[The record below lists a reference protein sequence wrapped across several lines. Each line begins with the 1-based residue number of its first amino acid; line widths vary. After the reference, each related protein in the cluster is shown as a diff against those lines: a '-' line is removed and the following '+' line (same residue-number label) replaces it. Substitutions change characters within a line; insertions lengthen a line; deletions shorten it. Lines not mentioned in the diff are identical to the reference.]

1 MPAADHRYTAPVSFP
16 CPGCDAPIDARPDR
30 FVLRCPACRAVLR
43 SRAVDATGAA
53 PAFDVEVTGR
63 PETRRR
69 VEVAWNEAQRHRL
82 SSWLLVASIVTAALV
97 LVLFLL
103 ARVL

>member
-1 MPAADHRYTAPVSFP
+1 MSFP

-30 FVLRCPACRAVLR
+30 FMLRCPACRAVLR
-43 SRAVDATGAA
+43 SRAVDTTGKA

-63 PETRRR
+63 PDTRRR
-69 VEVAWNEAQRHRL
+69 VEVAWDEAERHRL
-82 SSWLLVASIVTAALV
+82 SAWLLVASIVTVALV

-103 ARVL
+103 ARAL